1 MVLHVG
7 GTARVNG
14 TLSVSRAIGDA
25 KDKKYIIGEAD
36 VAVHTMAGNEEYL
49 VIACD
54 GIWDVVDGDEMTECV
69 TKHFLSGGK
78 KQALAKA
85 ICDFARDEGSSDN
98 LTAIVVFFSKF
109 VPPQQVEKTE
119 EKSVKE
125 ETDGKDEE
133 ESKKEVTKED
143 PPSLEESSS

>member
-36 VAVHTMAGNEEYL
+36 VTTHAQVGNEEYL

-78 KQALAKA
+78 KQTLAKA

-98 LTAIVVFFSKF
+98 LTAIVVFFSSF
-109 VPPQQVEKTE
+109 VPPQKVE

-125 ETDGKDEE
+125 ETDGKGNEE
-133 ESKKEVTKED
+133 PKKEED
-143 PPSLEESSS
+143 SPSLEVSS